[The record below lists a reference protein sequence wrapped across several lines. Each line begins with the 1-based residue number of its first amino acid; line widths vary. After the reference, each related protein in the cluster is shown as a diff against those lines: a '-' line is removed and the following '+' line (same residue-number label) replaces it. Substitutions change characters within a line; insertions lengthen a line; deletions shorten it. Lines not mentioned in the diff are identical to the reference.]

1 MPFDNIFGSNFGN
14 IFGNVFESNFGNTED
29 NLSIQYTT
37 ISYLNQSLSTLITT
51 TPAMYATA
59 TEGYN
64 AVATGCEISLDNISW
79 GASRTV
85 SPTVNLY
92 IRKMS
97 SDINNTTVVGYV
109 QIGDTAKIR
118 LSIKT
123 IQRALFL
130 KYLDTSNYTNL
141 ENYV

>member
-1 MPFDNIFGSNFGN
+1 
-14 IFGNVFESNFGNTED
+14 
-29 NLSIQYTT
+29 
-37 ISYLNQSLSTLITT
+37 
-51 TPAMYATA
+51 MYATA
-59 TEGYN
+59 TEDYD

-79 GASRTV
+79 GTTRTV

-97 SDINNTTVVGYV
+97 SNINNATVVGYV
-109 QIGDTAKIR
+109 QIGDMAKIR
-118 LSIKT
+118 LFIKT

>member
-1 MPFDNIFGSNFGN
+1 MPFDDIFGSNFGSN
-14 IFGNVFESNFGNTED
+14 KDNVAMR
-29 NLSIQYTT
+29 YTT
-37 ISYLNQSLSTLITT
+37 ISYVDQSLSTLITT
-51 TPAMYATA
+51 SPAMYVTA
-59 TEGYN
+59 TDGYG

-79 GASRTV
+79 GTSRTV

-92 IRKMS
+92 IRKTS
-97 SDINNTTVVGYV
+97 SNINNTTVIGYV

-123 IQRALFL
+123 IQRALFF
-130 KYLDTSNYTNL
+130 KYLNTSNYTNL

>member
-1 MPFDNIFGSNFGN
+1 MSFDNIFGSNFGD
-14 IFGNVFESNFGNTED
+14 IFGNVFGSNFGGTED

-37 ISYLNQSLSTLITT
+37 ISYVDQSLSTLITT
-51 TPAMYATA
+51 SPAMYATA
-59 TEGYN
+59 TEDYD

-79 GASRTV
+79 GTTRTV

-97 SDINNTTVVGYV
+97 SNINNATVVGYV
-109 QIGDTAKIR
+109 QIGDMAKIR
-118 LSIKT
+118 LFIKT

-130 KYLDTSNYTNL
+130 KYFDTSNYTNL